1 MRRGIKRRRQWN
13 MHLTVR
19 DVCQLL
25 KAPENKVQRW
35 AREGGLLHRRAGGQV
50 HFDQLGLVECI
61 VPWHETAPRPYRS
74 WKVRR

>member
-1 MRRGIKRRRQWN
+1 MQ
-13 MHLTVR
+13 LTVR

-35 AREGGLLHRRAGGQV
+35 ACEGGLLHHRAGGQV
-50 HFDQLGLVECI
+50 HFNQLELVEWAA
-61 VPWHETAPRPYRS
+61 PQHETAPRPYRS